1 MQEVVAL
8 VKAERER
15 QNGTWRIYV
24 SDIGPHDTIAFEFE
38 LENLEEYERGWSEWR
53 ATPEA
58 AAFMEKWNDLVKPG
72 GATEIWTLVE

>member
-1 MQEVVAL
+1 MEEVVAL
-8 VKAERER
+8 AKAERER
-15 QNGTWRIYV
+15 MDGTWRIYV

-38 LENLEEYERGWSEWR
+38 FENLEAYERGWSEWA